1 MPKPLDSLQFDN
13 TYAQLPESFYQVVF
27 PTPLQ
32 DLRVVAFSRRCAEL
46 IDLDPSE
53 STKPEFAARLGGA
66 LPLPGSWPIAQVYA
80 GHQFG
85 NLVPRLGDGRA
96 ILLGEACGSRAHVWN
111 RYRGLSGRKWDLHLK
126 GAGPTMFSRG
136 FDGRAVLRSCIRE
149 YLASESLETLGI
161 PTTRALAVLGSRD
174 PVFRETPEPGA
185 MVVRLA
191 PSHIRFGT
199 FEYFYYQQQYHQL
212 KELAD
217 FTLSHYFPDQEKM
230 EAPYAE
236 LCREVVIRTA
246 QLIAH
251 WQAFGFTHGVMNT
264 DNFSILGLT
273 LDYGPYGFV
282 ESYDPGFVSNH
293 SDEQGMY
300 AFGNQPQIG
309 WFNLQC
315 LVRALS
321 PLLKREQAQ
330 AALEEYEPAMAAC
343 YLGLMADKLGFLKRR
358 EEDERLIGMLLEVLP
373 GTDYSLFFR
382 RLASFD
388 ATQPAIDLS
397 FLNGICGSPERL
409 RPWLQSYQRRI
420 LDENLDPAQRRAHM
434 NRVNPKFVLRN
445 HLAQIAIE
453 RAEGGDD
460 TEVQHL
466 SEILSR
472 PFDEQPENENYS
484 LPAPPGSKPCVISCS
499 S

>member
-1 MPKPLDSLQFDN
+1 MSKPLEALQFDN

-27 PTPLQ
+27 PTPFQ
-32 DLRVVAFSRRCAEL
+32 ESRVVAFSASCAEL
-46 IDLDPSE
+46 IDLDPAE
-53 STKPEFAARLGGA
+53 STKPEFSARLSGA

-96 ILLGEACGSRAHVWN
+96 ILLGEACGSRPHVWN

-126 GAGPTMFSRG
+126 GAGPTNFSRG

-149 YLASESLETLGI
+149 YLASEFLEALGI

-185 MVVRLA
+185 MLVRVA
-191 PSHIRFGT
+191 PSHLRFGT
-199 FEYFYYQQQYHQL
+199 FEYFYYQQQFHHL

-217 FTLSHYFPDQEKM
+217 FTLSHYFPDQEKA

-236 LCREVVIRTA
+236 FCREVVIRTA

-264 DNFSILGLT
+264 DNFSILGIT
-273 LDYGPYGFV
+273 LDYGPYGFL
-282 ESYDPGFVSNH
+282 ESFDPGHVSNH
-293 SDEQGMY
+293 SDDHGMY
-300 AFGNQPQIG
+300 AFGNQPQVG

-330 AALEEYEPAMAAC
+330 AALEEYEPAMAGC

-358 EEDERLIGMLLEVLP
+358 EEDEGLVGSLLEVLP
-373 GTDYSLFFR
+373 GTDYTLFFR
-382 RLASFD
+382 RLAHFNSNSP
-388 ATQPAIDLS
+388 TLDLS
-397 FLNGICGSPERL
+397 FLEGISDSPERL
-409 RPWLQSYQRRI
+409 RPWLEQYRIRI
-420 LDENLDPAQRRAHM
+420 LDEALDPTQRRVHM
-434 NRVNPKFVLRN
+434 NRVNPKFILRN
-445 HLAQIAIE
+445 HLAQLAIE
-453 RAEGGDD
+453 RSEGGDD
-460 TEVQHL
+460 TELQRLATV
-466 SEILSR
+466 LSR
-472 PFDEQPENENYS
+472 PFEEQPGQEFYS
-484 LPAPPGSKPCVISCS
+484 LPAPAGTKKCVISCS